1 MRNPAT
7 TRGVLAELHNLGV
20 RIAIDDFGT
29 GYSSLDA
36 FHHYRADA
44 IKIDAGFI
52 ARIGSAE
59 GEKLTGALLG
69 IARMYGAAV
78 IAEGVETAAQRDFLV
93 ANGCQF
99 AQGFLF
105 ARPMDGAA
113 LGSYAL
119 TYAAKAPQTEEPS
132 PETPPEPRRG
142 TGDRSA

>member
-1 MRNPAT
+1 M
-7 TRGVLAELHNLGV
+7 HNLGV

-36 FHHYRADA
+36 FQHYRADA

-52 ARIGSAE
+52 SRIGSAE
-59 GEKLTGALLG
+59 GEKLTVALLG
-69 IARMYGAAV
+69 IARMYGATV
-78 IAEGVETAAQRDFLV
+78 IAEGVETAAQRDFLA
-93 ANGCQF
+93 ANGCRF

-113 LGSYAL
+113 LGTYAL
-119 TYAAKAPQTEEPS
+119 TYAARGAQTEEASPKAPS
-132 PETPPEPRRG
+132 EPRHG